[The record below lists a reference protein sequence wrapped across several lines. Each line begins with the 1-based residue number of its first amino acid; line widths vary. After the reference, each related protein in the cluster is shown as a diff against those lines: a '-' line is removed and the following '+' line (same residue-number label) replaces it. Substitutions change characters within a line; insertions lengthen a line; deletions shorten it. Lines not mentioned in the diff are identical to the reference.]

1 MPDIFLSYNRE
12 DQAIARLFAESLGQ
26 AGFDVWWDATLRS
39 GEAYDE
45 VTEKA
50 LRDAKAVVVLW
61 SKKSVVSRWVRAEA
75 TLADRNKTLLPV
87 MIEPCDR
94 PIMFELTQTAE
105 LIGWQGDAA
114 DRVWVAFLGDVR
126 RFVEGKPAARGSFG
140 AVATQVTAQLP
151 TISTPS
157 RTSIVVLPFANMS
170 GEPEQEYFSDGIS
183 EDIITDLSKVSALS
197 VISRNSAFA
206 FKGKHVDLPQVARQ
220 LQVTH
225 VLEGSVRKSGNRV
238 RITAQLIDGATN
250 NHIWAERYDRD
261 LSDIFSLQDEISQ
274 AIVAALKLKLFPAEK
289 KAIEERGT
297 TNLAAYDKYLRA
309 QAQLHRGESGDDVLN
324 LYRESLALDPG
335 FMEARLGL
343 AQMYSTRLVSHPED
357 RQRSLL
363 GLEEMAREAL
373 AHAPEHWASHLVQA
387 QLLFSSGDRIGADAA
402 HARTRALLSRPDT
415 GALYASALLVSALG
429 AVGEATDFLEKART
443 VDPVSLMLSSQ
454 LAQCLYC
461 AGRLQEAT
469 TEYQRTFDLQG
480 TREVLEHV
488 ALLWT
493 WDSSDIVRTK
503 AQFRRYLDSRDR
515 PMPVQE
521 EILRLIDKPAECLAV
536 IRREIEDPARQDWTH
551 IMILS
556 WYAARLGDTE
566 LALAALR
573 RCYVELHGG
582 YWTPL
587 WFPFFAPLRKTPGFR
602 QLVRDMGIYKT
613 WRATGRWGD
622 FARPVGDDDF
632 ECS

>member
-12 DQAIARLFAESLGQ
+12 DQATARLFAEALGH

-75 TLADRNKTLLPV
+75 TLADRNRTLVPV

-105 LIGWQGDAA
+105 LFNWQGNAA
-114 DRVWVAFLGDVR
+114 DRVWVAFLSDVR
-126 RFVEGKPAARGSFG
+126 RFVEGKPVSRTAAQAPTS
-140 AVATQVTAQLP
+140 TTAQVQTLASP
-151 TISTPS
+151 A

-170 GEPEQEYFSDGIS
+170 GDPEQEYFSDGIS

-225 VLEGSVRKSGNRV
+225 VLEGSVRKAGNRV

-250 NHIWAERYDRD
+250 NHIWAERYDRE
-261 LSDIFSLQDEISQ
+261 LSDVFALQDEISQ

-297 TNLAAYDKYLRA
+297 KSLEAYDKYLRA
-309 QAQLHRGESGDDVLN
+309 QAMLHGGGISDAAVS
-324 LYRESLALDPG
+324 LYREALALDPD
-335 FMEARLGL
+335 FMEARAGL
-343 AQMYSTRLVSHPED
+343 AQMYLIRLVFLPELQE
-357 RQRSLL
+357 RTL
-363 GLEEMAREAL
+363 GEMEDMARETPAHTRDNWAGYL
-373 AHAPEHWASHLVQA
+373 AEG
-387 QLLFSSGDRIGADAA
+387 QLLIARGDRIGADAVYS
-402 HARTRALLSRPDT
+402 RMKALLTRSDT
-415 GALYASALLVSALG
+415 SAHYAYALHTSSLG
-429 AVGEATDFLEKART
+429 AVREAVQYLEEGRRL
-443 VDPVSLMLSSQ
+443 DPLSLMLASQ
-454 LAQCLYC
+454 LMQYLYC
-461 AGRLQEAT
+461 AGRAQEAKA
-469 TEYQRTFDLQG
+469 EYLRTLDLQG
-480 TREVLEHV
+480 VREPLEHF

-493 WDSSDIVRTK
+493 WDSGDMVRTK
-503 AQFRRYLDSRDR
+503 LQFQRYLDSLLRPVPVQQEILSLIDR
-515 PMPVQE
+515 P
-521 EILRLIDKPAECLAV
+521 AEALAV
-536 IRREIEDPARQDWTH
+536 IRRVVDDTACQDSTL
-551 IMILS
+551 IMSLS
-556 WYAARLGDTE
+556 WYAMRFGDME
-566 LALAALR
+566 LAMAALR
-573 RCYVELHGG
+573 RCYIELRGFF
-582 YWTPL
+582 WTPL
-587 WFPFFAPLRKTPGFR
+587 WFPFFRELRSTPAFK
-602 QLVRDMGIYKT
+602 QLVRDMGIYAT
-613 WRATGRWGD
+613 WRATGKWGD

-632 ECS
+632 ECW